1 MTFSFKMTDLNN
13 STRLLDGTHLEHV
26 RHTCWVYEFVLQ
38 GEIHSQNQDM
48 AGHSTIFETS
58 SAYRHFLLC
67 HDTNGVLASHCYA
80 GDASC
85 LDCFERI
92 LCRTQ
97 VTFSHS
103 SSEDRRKY
111 VPRRQRDLTDL
122 VQSTF
127 WAEDGDVP
135 IVTTATPRHVGC
147 DNLAHDTLGVRYCV
161 NYTNAS
167 VQPLWTR
174 RLSCDLA
181 DALAQ
186 TRRLFWGN
194 PQKMLVANTN
204 KQMCSRSLSW
214 PPDQRT
220 SFAAR
225 LQHSA
230 LTRNCS
236 GRSRRVAAALSWH
249 RVLVQ

>member
-1 MTFSFKMTDLNN
+1 M
-13 STRLLDGTHLEHV
+13 
-26 RHTCWVYEFVLQ
+26 
-38 GEIHSQNQDM
+38 EIEENAM
-48 AGHSTIFETS
+48 
-58 SAYRHFLLC
+58 
-67 HDTNGVLASHCYA
+67 
-80 GDASC
+80 
-85 LDCFERI
+85 
-92 LCRTQ
+92 
-97 VTFSHS
+97 
-103 SSEDRRKY
+103 
-111 VPRRQRDLTDL
+111 PRRQRDLTDL

-135 IVTTATPRHVGC
+135 IVTTATPRHVEC
-147 DNLAHDTLGVRYCV
+147 ENPADDTLGVCYCL

-186 TRRLFWGN
+186 NRRLFWGN
-194 PQKMLVANTN
+194 LQEMLVATTN
-204 KQMCSRSLSW
+204 KQMCSRCLSW

-230 LTRNCS
+230 VTQNFS
-236 GRSRRVAAALSWH
+236 
-249 RVLVQ
+249 